1 LLRRAGVFL
10 VRVGFAVV
18 RGVAVAGAE
27 GAVVVTTT
35 GAFGVTTFVVT
46 VVGAAGPARP
56 VSANTKAPAASARAA
71 APRTIARDLI
81 RASEPVAASRLDTN
95 LPIR

>member
-1 LLRRAGVFL
+1 LLRRAGVSL
-10 VRVGFAVV
+10 VRVDFAVV
-18 RGVAVAGAE
+18 RGVAVTGAV

-46 VVGAAGPARP
+46 VVGAAGPARL

-81 RASEPVAASRLDTN
+81 RASEPAAASRLDTN